1 MAGEVAVAN
10 QASAKS
16 AGVVGQDFSKM
27 LLALV
32 LVIVTLLIIERVA
45 PQYADAYL
53 VIIILGW
60 VVANSG
66 ALQVF
71 ASQLQGRL

>member
-1 MAGEVAVAN
+1 VAA
-10 QASAKS
+10 QASDKS
-16 AGVVGQDFSKM
+16 AGGMDFSKT
-27 LLALV
+27 LLALII
-32 LVIVTLLIIERVA
+32 VIVTLLIIERTA
-45 PQYADAYL
+45 PQYADAYI

-71 ASQLQGRL
+71 ASQIQGRL

>member
-1 MAGEVAVAN
+1 MAN
-10 QASAKS
+10 RASDNNVGA
-16 AGVVGQDFSKM
+16 VGQDFSKV

-32 LVIVTLLIIERVA
+32 LVIVTLLIVERVA
-45 PQYADAYL
+45 PQYADTYL
-53 VIIILGW
+53 VILILGW